1 MKVFSAVALVGL
13 VAVAAC
19 GCSTW
24 RCRGFINVREKPV
37 ARPSGNYSIESVKF
51 VDLPTEPDQQKPY
64 AQLIRLSQQDSM
76 PYVSYR
82 DDLAKFIGFTN
93 GLAGATALHIVIAP
107 APQVS
112 AGWSTVFW
120 PLCCTLGVMPAHFSD
135 QVPFEVSVDFGS
147 AQSRPIQAMICA
159 DRQLGLSRYDM
170 DMPPLVRGASAEMR
184 DDGTVGTGSEL
195 RDIRQREV
203 FIRTV
208 ADAVLQVI
216 AEREKAE
223 FEKVDT
229 PNTEFGP
236 VLFPKPIKAEVKPV
250 TPKVVS
256 VKKGPTPEEIA
267 REKERKAAAEAERRR
282 VEAEPAAKRI
292 ADAKEDAF
300 AYPRDAEEK
309 KLKSLVLSGFLDKG
323 AWWQKV
329 TEHRQKTGAAK

>member
-1 MKVFSAVALVGL
+1 MKAFSAAAVFGL
-13 VAVAAC
+13 VAVAMC

-24 RCRGFINVREKPV
+24 RCRGFINVQEKPV

-51 VDLPTEPDQQKPY
+51 VDLPTDPDQQKSY
-64 AQLIRLSQQDSM
+64 AQLVGLSRQDSS
-76 PYVSYR
+76 PYASYR

-93 GLAGATALHIVIAP
+93 GVAGATALHVIIAP
-107 APQVS
+107 ASQVS

-120 PLCCTLGVMPAHFSD
+120 PLCGTLGVMPAHFSD

-147 AQSRPIQAMICA
+147 SLSRPIQAMVCA

-223 FEKVDT
+223 FVKVDT

-236 VLFPKPIKAEVKPV
+236 VMFPEPIKAKVKPV
-250 TPKVVS
+250 APKVVS
-256 VKKGPTPEEIA
+256 VKNGPTPEEIA
-267 REKERKAAAEAERRR
+267 KEKKRQAAAEAERRR
-282 VEAEPAAKRI
+282 VEAEQAAKRI

-309 KLKSLVLSGFLDKG
+309 KLKSLVLSGFLDKN

-329 TEHRQKTGAAK
+329 SEHRQKADAAK

>member
-1 MKVFSAVALVGL
+1 MKSYPSAVFIGL
-13 VAVAAC
+13 AAVAVC

-37 ARPSGNYSIESVKF
+37 ARPSGAYSIESVRF
-51 VDLPTEPDQQKPY
+51 VDLPTDPEQQKPY
-64 AQLIRLSQQDSM
+64 AQLIRLSRQDSM
-76 PYVSYR
+76 PYASYR

-93 GLAGATALHIVIAP
+93 GVAGAAALHVVIAP

-112 AGWSTVFW
+112 EGWRTVFW
-120 PLCCTLGVMPAHFSD
+120 PLCGTFGVMPAHFSE

-147 AQSRPIQAMICA
+147 AMSRPIQAMVCA

-236 VLFPKPIKAEVKPV
+236 VMFPAPIKAKVKPV
-250 TPKVVS
+250 TPKVVT
-256 VKKGPTPEEIA
+256 VKKGPTSEEIA
-267 REKERKAAAEAERRR
+267 REKERQAAAEAERRR
-282 VEAEPAAKRI
+282 VEAEQAARRL
-292 ADAKEDAF
+292 ADAKDDAF

-309 KLKSLVLSGFLDKG
+309 KLKSLALSGFLDKT

-329 TEHRQKTGAAK
+329 AEHRQKTGTTK